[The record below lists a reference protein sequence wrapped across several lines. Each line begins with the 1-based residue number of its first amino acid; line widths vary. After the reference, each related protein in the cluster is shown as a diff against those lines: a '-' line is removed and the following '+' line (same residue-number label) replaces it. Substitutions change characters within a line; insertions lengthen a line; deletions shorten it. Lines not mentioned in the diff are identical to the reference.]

1 MAEKKRK
8 GTFSVDEARMKAG
21 VNRCTERFIAKIEN
35 AASDRK
41 HRARLT
47 SCKYCVTEE
56 QASFYDLE
64 SMGFHVERVKSHYDN
79 KTNAVIPDS
88 FYAFW

>member
-1 MAEKKRK
+1 MAESERK
-8 GTFSVDEARMKAG
+8 DAYSVDEARMEAG
-21 VNRCTERFIAKIEN
+21 ANQCTKRFIAKIQV

-56 QASFYDLE
+56 QAAFYDLE
-64 SMGFHVERVKSHYDN
+64 RMGFRVERVKSHHDN
-79 KTNAVIPDS
+79 KTNAVIQDS